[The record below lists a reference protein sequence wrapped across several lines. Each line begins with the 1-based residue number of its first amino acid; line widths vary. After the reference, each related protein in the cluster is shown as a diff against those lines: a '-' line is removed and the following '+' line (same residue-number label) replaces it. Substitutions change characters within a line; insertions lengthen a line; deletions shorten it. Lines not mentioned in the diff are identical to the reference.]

1 VPVATTVDET
11 PSVERTRTAAGL
23 SRAATSLIAPVATNE
38 TVVPVSTVATRRTT
52 SASSIVLSA
61 GTVTAAGA
69 SAVVALD
76 AAAAA
81 PTFTD
86 SVMSAALAG
95 SAENTPKPSTAT
107 DAIATLRIN
116 FIILL

>member
-1 VPVATTVDET
+1 V
-11 PSVERTRTAAGL
+11 
-23 SRAATSLIAPVATNE
+23 
-38 TVVPVSTVATRRTT
+38 

-61 GTVTAAGA
+61 GTVTAAGTA
-69 SAVVALD
+69 TVVALD
-76 AAAAA
+76 AATPA

-86 SVMSAALAG
+86 SVMSEALAG
-95 SAENTPKPSTAT
+95 SAENTPKPSATT